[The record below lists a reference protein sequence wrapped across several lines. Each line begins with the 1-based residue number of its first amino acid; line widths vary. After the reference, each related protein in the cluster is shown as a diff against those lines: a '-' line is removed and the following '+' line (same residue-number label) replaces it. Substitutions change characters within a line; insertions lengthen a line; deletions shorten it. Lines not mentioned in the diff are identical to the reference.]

1 MDNAMALEWWHW
13 EIAGLALVLLELAV
27 PAFFI
32 IWFGF
37 GAMLVGLALLVVPG
51 LALSAQIG
59 VWVLA
64 SVAMTVLWF
73 RVFKRSQHKTLIG
86 TAAGEVIGEI
96 GLLVSAVA
104 PFERGK
110 VRFQRPVLGAE
121 EWACVAESS
130 IAAGQR
136 VRVVSVEGSYVKVAK
151 A

>member
-1 MDNAMALEWWHW
+1 MTLEWWHW

-27 PAFFI
+27 PAFFV

-37 GAMLVGLALLVVPG
+37 GAMLVGLVLLVAPG

-73 RVFKRSQHKTLIG
+73 RVFKRSQHKTLVG

-110 VRFQRPVLGAE
+110 VHFQRPVLGAE
-121 EWACVAESS
+121 EWACVAESP
-130 IAAGQR
+130 IAAGER

>member
-1 MDNAMALEWWHW
+1 MTLEWWHW

-27 PAFFI
+27 PAFFV

-37 GAMLVGLALLVVPG
+37 GAMLVGLVLLLAPG

-73 RVFKRSQHKTLIG
+73 RVFKRSQHKTLVG
-86 TAAGEVIGEI
+86 TAAGEVIDEI

-121 EWACVAESS
+121 EWACVAESA

>member
-1 MDNAMALEWWHW
+1 MTLEWWHW

-27 PAFFI
+27 PAFFV

-37 GAMLVGLALLVVPG
+37 GAMLVGLVLLLAPG

-73 RVFKRSQHKTLIG
+73 RVFKRSQHKTLVG

-104 PFERGK
+104 PVERGK
-110 VRFQRPVLGAE
+110 GRVQRPVLGAE
-121 EWACVAESS
+121 EWACVAESA
-130 IAAGQR
+130 IAAGER

>member
-1 MDNAMALEWWHW
+1 MTLEWWHW

-27 PAFFI
+27 PAFFV

-37 GAMLVGLALLVVPG
+37 GAMLVGLVLLLAPG

-73 RVFKRSQHKTLIG
+73 RVFKRSQHKTLVG

-121 EWACVAESS
+121 EWVCMAESA
-130 IAAGQR
+130 IAAGER

>member
-1 MDNAMALEWWHW
+1 MTLEWWHW

-27 PAFFI
+27 PAFFV

-37 GAMLVGLALLVVPG
+37 GAMLVGLVLLVAPE

-121 EWACVAESS
+121 EWVCMAESA
-130 IAAGQR
+130 IAAGER

>member
-1 MDNAMALEWWHW
+1 MTLEWWHW

-27 PAFFI
+27 PAFFV
-32 IWFGF
+32 IWFGL
-37 GAMLVGLALLVVPG
+37 GAMLVGLVLLLAPG

-73 RVFKRSQHKTLIG
+73 RVFKRSQHKTLVG
-86 TAAGEVIGEI
+86 TAAGDVIGEI

-121 EWACVAESS
+121 EWACVAESA

>member
-1 MDNAMALEWWHW
+1 
-13 EIAGLALVLLELAV
+13 
-27 PAFFI
+27 
-32 IWFGF
+32 
-37 GAMLVGLALLVVPG
+37 
-51 LALSAQIG
+51 LSAQIG

-64 SVAMTVLWF
+64 SVAMTVLGF

-121 EWACVAESS
+121 EWACVAESA

>member
-1 MDNAMALEWWHW
+1 MTLEWWHW

-27 PAFFI
+27 PAFFV

-37 GAMLVGLALLVVPG
+37 GAMLVGLVLLVAPG

-73 RVFKRSQHKTLIG
+73 RVFKRSQHKTLVG

-110 VRFQRPVLGAE
+110 VRFQRPVLGAD
-121 EWACVAESS
+121 EWACVAESA
-130 IAAGQR
+130 IAAGER
-136 VRVVSVEGSYVKVAK
+136 VKVVSVEGSYVKVTK

>member
-1 MDNAMALEWWHW
+1 MTLEWWHW

-37 GAMLVGLALLVVPG
+37 GAMLVGLVLLVAPG

-121 EWACVAESS
+121 EWACVAESA
-130 IAAGQR
+130 IAAGER

>member
-1 MDNAMALEWWHW
+1 MENVLIIEWWHW
-13 EIAGLALVLLELAV
+13 ELAGLGLVLLELAV
-27 PAFFI
+27 PAFFV

-37 GAMLVGLALLVVPG
+37 GALLVGLVLLVAPE
-51 LALSAQIG
+51 LSLTTQIAAWI
-59 VWVLA
+59 VA

-86 TAAGEVIGEI
+86 TAAGEVIGEV

-104 PFERGK
+104 PFQRGR

-121 EWACVAESS
+121 EWACMAETA
-130 IAAGQR
+130 IAAGER
-136 VRVVSVEGSYVKVAK
+136 VRVVSVEGSFVKVTK

>member
-1 MDNAMALEWWHW
+1 MTLEWWHW

-27 PAFFI
+27 PAFFV

-37 GAMLVGLALLVVPG
+37 GAMLVGLVLLVAPG

-73 RVFKRSQHKTLIG
+73 RVFKRSQHKTLVG

-121 EWACVAESS
+121 EWACVAESA
-130 IAAGQR
+130 IAAGER

>member
-1 MDNAMALEWWHW
+1 M
-13 EIAGLALVLLELAV
+13 LLELAV
-27 PAFFI
+27 PAFFV

-37 GAMLVGLALLVVPG
+37 GAMLVGLVLLLAPG

-73 RVFKRSQHKTLIG
+73 RVFKRSQHKTLVG

-121 EWACVAESS
+121 EWACVAESA
-130 IAAGQR
+130 IAAGER

>member
-1 MDNAMALEWWHW
+1 MTLEWWHW

-27 PAFFI
+27 PAFFV

-37 GAMLVGLALLVVPG
+37 GAMLVGLVLLVAPA

-73 RVFKRSQHKTLIG
+73 RVFKRSQHKTLVG

-121 EWACVAESS
+121 EWACVAESA
-130 IAAGQR
+130 ITAGER

>member
-1 MDNAMALEWWHW
+1 MNDTMFLEWWHW

-27 PAFFI
+27 PAFFV

-37 GAMLVGLALLVVPG
+37 GAMLVGLALLVAPG

-59 VWVLA
+59 LWVLA

-73 RVFKRSQHKTLIG
+73 RVFKRSQHKTLVG

-121 EWACVAESS
+121 EWACMAESA
-130 IAAGQR
+130 IAAGER

>member
-1 MDNAMALEWWHW
+1 MTLEWWHW

-37 GAMLVGLALLVVPG
+37 GAMLVGLVLLVAPG

-73 RVFKRSQHKTLIG
+73 RVFKRSQHKTLVG

-121 EWACVAESS
+121 EWACVAESA

>member
-1 MDNAMALEWWHW
+1 MDNVMTLEWWHW

-51 LALSAQIG
+51 MALSAQIG

-73 RVFKRSQHKTLIG
+73 RVFRRSQHKTLIG

-121 EWACVAESS
+121 EWACMAESA
-130 IAAGQR
+130 IAAGER
-136 VRVVSVEGSYVKVAK
+136 VRVVSVEGSFVKVAK

>member
-1 MDNAMALEWWHW
+1 MILEWWHW

-27 PAFFI
+27 PAFFV

-37 GAMLVGLALLVVPG
+37 GAMLVGLALLVAPG
-51 LALSAQIG
+51 MALSAQIG
-59 VWVLA
+59 LWVLA
-64 SVAMTVLWF
+64 SVAMVVLWF
-73 RVFKRSQHKTLIG
+73 RVFKRSQHKTLVG

-121 EWACVAESS
+121 EWACVAEAA
-130 IAAGQR
+130 IAAGER

>member
-1 MDNAMALEWWHW
+1 MDSAMTLEWWHW

-27 PAFFI
+27 PAFFV

-37 GAMLVGLALLVVPG
+37 GAMLVGLALLVAPA

-59 VWVLA
+59 LWVLA

-73 RVFKRSQHKTLIG
+73 RVFKRSQFKTLVG

-121 EWACVAESS
+121 EWVCVAESA
-130 IAAGQR
+130 IAAGER

>member
-1 MDNAMALEWWHW
+1 MTLEWWHW

-37 GAMLVGLALLVVPG
+37 GAMLVGLVLLLAPG

-73 RVFKRSQHKTLIG
+73 RVFKRSQHKTLVG

-121 EWACVAESS
+121 EWACVAESA